1 MNEKQLRVLRLSL
14 IFFTIGNILLFS
26 AYIVIGFTVFS
37 GGSSCQKNLDLFG
50 NGYGKI
56 VTHSQKL
63 VYNFESKQLSLFD
76 EKGFKILSA
85 AVAGRI
91 DFFENYNQLIVS
103 RPDYESLPDD
113 YVFKFKA
120 ISKSIRNL
128 EFSIRNSNRDQNRN
142 NQAIECDTIEW
153 KVVIEN
159 ESKDNTSAFFQE
171 FEECFDLGN
180 AYWYGQS
187 ESRQQQYWPIND
199 MEWNDYKV
207 FDFLV
212 SLIVLLINRN

>member
-1 MNEKQLRVLRLSL
+1 MNEKNLRVLRLSL
-14 IFFTIGNILLFS
+14 IFFTLGNLLLFS
-26 AYIVIGFTVFS
+26 AYLVIGLTVFS
-37 GGSSCQKNLDLFG
+37 GSSCSKNLDLFG

-56 VTHSQKL
+56 ATHSQKL

-76 EKGFKILSA
+76 EKGSKILSA

-91 DFFENYNQLIVS
+91 DFLENYDKLTVS

-128 EFSIRNSNRDQNRN
+128 EFSLRSSNKDQNKN
-142 NQAIECDTIEW
+142 SQVDCDTFEW

-159 ESKDNTSAFFQE
+159 ENKVNTSIYFQE

-180 AYWYGQS
+180 AYWYGMT
-187 ESRQQQYWPIND
+187 ESRRQQYWPIND
-199 MEWNDYKV
+199 MEWDDYKV
-207 FDFLV
+207 FNF
-212 SLIVLLINRN
+212 